1 MTARTEATADPRRSG
16 AADTTET
23 TALEAVGL
31 SKQYGRHQALRDCT
45 VTIPA
50 GRVAALVGPN
60 GSGKTTFLHLV
71 VGLSQPTSGEVAVFG
86 GTVGRDAR
94 ALTRVA
100 FLAQEKPLYRSFR
113 VREMLRFGRDLNPRW
128 DGDLARRRL
137 EELEIPL
144 DRKVGRL
151 SGGQQTQ
158 VALTLALAKR
168 PSLLVLDEP
177 LADLDPLARHDVTRH
192 LMAAVAETGLT
203 VLLSSHVVPD
213 LADTCDWLVVLNRGR
228 VQVSGDIDELLA
240 GHHLLVGPADSADAV
255 AAEHQVVTRHTAGRQ
270 TSLLVRG
277 SGPAVDPRWTGRP
290 VELEEL
296 VLTYLRD
303 PDATALPRRPATRQN

>member
-1 MTARTEATADPRRSG
+1 MTARTGATLDPSSET
-16 AADTTET
+16 TTEP
-23 TALEAVGL
+23 ALEAVNLG
-31 SKQYGRHQALRDCT
+31 KRYGRQWALRDCT
-45 VTIPA
+45 LTIPA

-60 GSGKTTFLHLV
+60 GSGKTTFLHLA
-71 VGLSQPTSGEVAVFG
+71 VGLLQPTDGRVEVFG
-86 GTVGRDAR
+86 GAVAHDAQ

-128 DGDLARRRL
+128 DGNLARQRL

-144 DRKVGRL
+144 DRKVGGL

-213 LADTCDWLVVLNRGR
+213 FKDTCDWLVVLNKGR

-240 GHHLLVGPADSADAV
+240 DHHLIVGPADEAEAV
-255 AAEHQVVTRHTAGRQ
+255 AAGHPVVTRHSAGRQ
-270 TSLLVRG
+270 TSMLVRG
-277 SGPAVDPRWTGRP
+277 AEPAVDARWTARP

-303 PDATALPRRPATRQN
+303 PAATALPRQPATLQN